1 MTHQNILLSHYIN
14 LLKFLVVYIYM
25 RNWQNWKVYF
35 QSLAKVSFSRR
46 HWVKKANN
54 WSLSCPPQHLV
65 AEVGYRNWRQD
76 RTATKGILYKKV
88 FLKLSQKVTEKHLCQ
103 SLFFNKACNLTRKET
118 LEQVFSCEFCKFFKK
133 NFFTEQEVSSI
144 FWEEVSRRKLNTKNS
159 QVKDFH
165 SIYSKR

>member
-1 MTHQNILLSHYIN
+1 MKWWKKEFQTSWTFEKICSRGLLNFYYSMTHQNILLSHYIN
-14 LLKFLVVYIYM
+14 FLKFLVVYIYM

-54 WSLSCPPQHLV
+54 WSLSYPPQHLV

-88 FLKLSQKVTEKHLCQ
+88 FLKLSQKSQ
-103 SLFFNKACNLTRKET
+103 
-118 LEQVFSCEFCKFFKK
+118 K
-133 NFFTEQEVSSI
+133 NTCARVSFLI
-144 FWEEVSRRKLNTKNS
+144 KLAT
-159 QVKDFH
+159 
-165 SIYSKR
+165 